1 MSGSIMFLLSSV
13 EDEVRDGV
21 LIVPMIG
28 GGDEVNEETGLID
41 DWHRND
47 TVGVIDDHYN
57 NVLSITISTSID
69 LSIVIFVCSWVS

>member
-1 MSGSIMFLLSSV
+1 MFLLSSV

-41 DWHRND
+41 D
-47 TVGVIDDHYN
+47 
-57 NVLSITISTSID
+57 
-69 LSIVIFVCSWVS
+69 